1 MAALLSI
8 FGIRSKPSAKELREQ
23 LPAIHSFV
31 DCATRGGPKGQV
43 CFEGIGPKTVTTSA
57 LPGMQAGQ
65 AVTLSYTTA
74 SGKYSFESSIASVSA
89 QQATLALPD
98 RIKVLQKFAGTRHRN
113 AVRIDTT
120 VNVTWRFTPAGRI
133 ATDFQKGSL
142 SDLSR
147 GGAQLTL
154 DRELKVGQKVDVQAP
169 LAANGPAV
177 LLQGEVRRLD
187 KTRTGKY
194 NAGLRFVD
202 LRPEADQAISEFIN
216 RRQADLRSRGL
227 A

>member
-1 MAALLSI
+1 MAAILSL
-8 FGIRSKPSAKELREQ
+8 FGIRSKPSARELRQQ
-23 LPAIHSFV
+23 LPAIHSFI
-31 DCATRGGPKGQV
+31 DCSARGGPKGQV
-43 CFEGIGPKTVTTSA
+43 CFEAIGPKTVTTST

-65 AVTLSYTTA
+65 AVVLSYTNA
-74 SGKYSFESSIASVSA
+74 SGKYSFESCIASVSA
-89 QQATLALPD
+89 KQATLAMPN
-98 RIKVLQKFAGTRHRN
+98 RIKVLQQFAGARQRN
-113 AVRIDTT
+113 NVRIDTT

-133 ATDFQKGSL
+133 ATDYQKGSL

-169 LAANGPAV
+169 FAAAGPPV
-177 LLQGEVRRLD
+177 LLQGEVRRVD

-202 LRPEADQAISEFIN
+202 LKPEADQAISEFIN